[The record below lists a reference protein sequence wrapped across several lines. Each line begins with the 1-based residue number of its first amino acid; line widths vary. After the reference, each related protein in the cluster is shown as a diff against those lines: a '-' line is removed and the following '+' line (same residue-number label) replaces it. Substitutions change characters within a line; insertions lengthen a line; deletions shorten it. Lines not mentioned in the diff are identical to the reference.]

1 MIIVDAHQD
10 IAYNAG
16 CFGRDYLT
24 PALKKRRLEAGFA
37 MPAATLG
44 LGEALAGRVAV
55 VFATIFTA
63 PRRRGSAP
71 WEKVMYDDAAGAYQL
86 ARWQADYYHRLADGS
101 DAVRVIRSIGDL
113 DQVLETWVPEKTLRH
128 RQQGLVLLMENADP
142 IVEPRQLEEWYGR
155 GLRIV
160 GPAWSASRYSG
171 GTGQPGPLTDLG
183 RELLEMM
190 AAFSMILDVSH
201 MAEEACFQALD
212 MYEGPVIAS
221 HSNPRRFCDTDR
233 HLSDGMI
240 RRLAE
245 RDGVMGIALFNGF
258 LDGRWRVG
266 DRKAIITL
274 DHIVDAVDH
283 VCQVTG
289 SAAHVGLG
297 SDLDGGFGAESIP
310 AEMDTVADLWQI
322 PARLRARGYA
332 DDDISAIVGGNMLR
346 KLREGLAV

>member
-1 MIIVDAHQD
+1 MLIVDAHQD
-10 IAYNAG
+10 IAFNAY
-16 CFGRDYLT
+16 CFDRDYLT
-24 PALKKRRLEAGFA
+24 PALQKRRLEAESSLPG
-37 MPAATLG
+37 ATLG
-44 LGEALAGRVAV
+44 LGEALLGRVAII
-55 VFATIFTA
+55 FATIFTA
-63 PRRRGSAP
+63 PRRRGSAL
-71 WEKVMYDDAAGAYQL
+71 WEKVMYDDAQGAYQL
-86 ARWQADYYHRLADGS
+86 ARWQADYYQRLQDRS
-101 DAVRVIRSIGDL
+101 DAVRLVRSMADL
-113 DQVLETWVPEKTLRH
+113 DHILQTWEPEKTLLQH
-128 RQQGLVLLMENADP
+128 QQGLVLLMENADP
-142 IVEPRQLEEWYGR
+142 IIEPRQLEEWYGR
-155 GLRIV
+155 GLRII

-212 MYEGPVIAS
+212 MYEGSIIAS
-221 HSNPRRFCDTDR
+221 HSSPRRFCNTDR
-233 HLSDGMI
+233 HLSDTMI

-245 RDGVMGIALFNGF
+245 REGVMGIVLFNQF
-258 LDGRWRVG
+258 LDDRWHVG

-297 SDLDGGFGAESIP
+297 SDFDGGFGVESIP
-310 AEMDTVADLWQI
+310 AEIDTVADLWQI
-322 PARLRARGYA
+322 PAKLRVRGYA

-346 KLREGLAV
+346 KLREGLAI